1 MGITKLLA
9 GAVKAAAKET
19 EIAAAAAKAVEKTT
33 AKTTTAVITRA
44 AGTVS
49 ETLPD
54 IVKSIN
60 TNAKYYQY
68 SPKTQQK
75 VHQLREFLFKYANE
89 KNNPQIFNTHEE
101 YIKNLINYCSDEK
114 TVYTIAGSMG
124 NYNKYCNFTQKIF
137 KAFKNAK
144 YLKLEDK
151 EAALTNLT
159 LMSFT
164 DPKSFKAL
172 IKSKGID
179 EIISGRLNISY
190 LKNIKSTD
198 KIDENYF
205 YKLFDNIEKATNERL
220 VKSGLDKDIVNKYL
234 KNFYDDEVCLNPDF
248 ANEFITRLE
257 KIKNPELTNKI
268 LNKFPMDGMFKD
280 IGHKEVLKLIDK
292 AAEHPQEIQKVIQLQ
307 KTTPGMANHYANFL
321 INKKFPEIEDLFNYY
336 IKFEKAHPDVC
347 QPETLSC
354 MCGFIEKGGDKKLLE
369 EICNKAVQIKD
380 PEFIPKICGYAG
392 KDNFDLLK
400 TMLKNNTL
408 DAEAL
413 FKLEMSTFDK
423 DLTEKAFKE
432 TYLPLLQKFKK
443 YNIPPMEQEYLAAR
457 IAKMQ
462 IRNPEEFAKLQNT
475 KVLDLI
481 KEGKINPGILND
493 YTPETVFTP
502 EILSDIQK
510 LLNNESLIKK
520 FDTTKNILQKTT
532 TGDVIS
538 VKGKLYI
545 NNNGHLEPWNMT
557 EEKFNEL
564 FPLVDRFST
573 RQGVDDCYFISPL
586 TEMYRN
592 PKTRGEYYKMFE
604 QKGDDICVTIPA
616 YKDYCGEVRFPNGQI
631 KVQDFHAQAAKNV
644 QMLEQAY
651 GRTALRTPQQVK
663 SQEILNPLTT
673 DNLEFI
679 QDRIKSG
686 SLNSAMRELLPK
698 NALIRFYNDK
708 NRIKDILKDFAN
720 DKRTII
726 QEGSLL
732 RAGGNVGHARTVAG
746 YNPLTKTVT
755 LIDPNQTAVEE
766 TVPLDEF
773 MEKLCSI
780 IVARPV

>member
-19 EIAAAAAKAVEKTT
+19 GITTATVKAVEKTT
-33 AKTTTAVITRA
+33 AKTTTAVIARA

-75 VHQLREFLFKYANE
+75 VHQLREFIFKYANE

-101 YIKNLINYCSDEK
+101 YIKNLINYCSDENM
-114 TVYTIAGSMG
+114 VYTIVCNID
-124 NYNKYCNFTQKIF
+124 NYNKYRNLMLKLF
-137 KAFKNAK
+137 KEFKNAK
-144 YLKLEDK
+144 YLTFSDK
-151 EAALTNLT
+151 QSVLTNLT
-159 LMSFT
+159 VMKYT
-164 DPKSFKAL
+164 DPKSFQNL

-179 EIISGRLNISY
+179 EITAGRLNISY
-190 LKNIKSTD
+190 MKNLKSTD

-205 YKLFDNIEKATNERL
+205 YKLFDNIEKATDERL

-234 KNFYDDEVCLNPDF
+234 KNLYDDEVCLNPDF
-248 ANEFITRLE
+248 VNEFITRLE

-354 MCGFIEKGGDKKLLE
+354 MCEFIEKGGDKKLLE

-400 TMLKNNTL
+400 TKLKNNTL

-443 YNIPPMEQEYLAAR
+443 YNIPPMEQEDLAAR

>member
-19 EIAAAAAKAVEKTT
+19 EIATAAAKAVEKTT
-33 AKTTTAVITRA
+33 AKTTTAVISRA

-75 VHQLREFLFKYANE
+75 VQQLREFLFKYANE

-164 DPKSFKAL
+164 DPKSFQNL

-179 EIISGRLNISY
+179 EIAAGRLNISY

-205 YKLFDNIEKATNERL
+205 YKLFDNIEKVTNERL

-354 MCGFIEKGGDKKLLE
+354 MCGFIQKGADKKMLE
-369 EICNKAVQIKD
+369 EICEKAIQIKNPD
-380 PEFIPKICGYAG
+380 FIPEICSYAG

-400 TMLKNNTL
+400 SMLKNN
-408 DAEAL
+408 AFGKESI
-413 FKLEMSTFDK
+413 FKFKMSKYDK
-423 DLTEKAFKE
+423 ELTEKVYQE
-432 TYLPLLQKFKK
+432 TYLPLLQGFEK
-443 YNIPPMEQEYLAAR
+443 YNIPPMEKEYLAQR
-457 IAKMQ
+457 IADLQ
-462 IRNPEEFAKLQNT
+462 IKEPKQFAKLQDT
-475 KVLDLI
+475 KILDLI
-481 KEGKINPGILND
+481 KEGKVHPRILD
-493 YTPETVFTP
+493 GYSSETGFTS
-502 EILSDIQK
+502 EILSDVQK

>member
-33 AKTTTAVITRA
+33 AKTTTAVISRT

-75 VHQLREFLFKYANE
+75 VQQLREFIFKYANE

-205 YKLFDNIEKATNERL
+205 YKLFDNIEKARNERII
-220 VKSGLDKDIVNKYL
+220 KSGLDKNIINKYL
-234 KNFYDDEVCLNPDF
+234 NLFDDEVCLNPDF

-354 MCGFIEKGGDKKLLE
+354 MCEFIEKGGDKKLLE

-443 YNIPPMEQEYLAAR
+443 YNIPPMEQEDLAAR

-773 MEKLCSI
+773 MEKLYSI